1 MGCANGIMAPLK
13 LYADLRS
20 QPSRAVYILLKANK
34 IPFEFVKVDL
44 FAGEHK
50 QDKYTKINPSQQVP
64 FIEDNGFTLGE
75 SAAILCYIAQKSEVA
90 DHWYPKDPKKRARV
104 DEYLHWHHSTIRLNA
119 TTAFRLQFF
128 EALAGRPI
136 NQEEVAKYKTGL
148 ANVITQLGNSFL
160 KGRSFLAGDDI
171 SVADLQAL
179 CELMQLDSLGQG
191 DLYLSNGNVKK
202 WMERVKGKVKP
213 LLEECDKDGI
223 AWLKKTWSEKS

>member
-1 MGCANGIMAPLK
+1 M
-13 LYADLRS
+13 
-20 QPSRAVYILLKANK
+20 
-34 IPFEFVKVDL
+34 
-44 FAGEHK
+44 
-50 QDKYTKINPSQQVP
+50 INNSP
-64 FIEDNGFTLGE
+64 
-75 SAAILCYIAQKSEVA
+75 
-90 DHWYPKDPKKRARV
+90 
-104 DEYLHWHHSTIRLNA
+104 
-119 TTAFRLQFF
+119 FF